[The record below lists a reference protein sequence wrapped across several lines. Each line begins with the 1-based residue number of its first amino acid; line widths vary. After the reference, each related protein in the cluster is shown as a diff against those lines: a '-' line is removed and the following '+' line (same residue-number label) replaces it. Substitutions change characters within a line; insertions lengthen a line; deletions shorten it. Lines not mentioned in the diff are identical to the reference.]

1 MKKWYNLLIAVV
13 NVILYFVLIALWISI
28 PDVLGL
34 NIALSVFNLVLTL
47 VLVYLNREA
56 LSIYYQSYQFKKL
69 TEALVFVFLVFCL
82 LGVVNY
88 WAFKHPLQ
96 HDLSAYKMNSLT
108 EQSKGILKNIKGEL
122 TFKLFARKQD
132 SLLWMP
138 LFEFYRAQK
147 NDIKIEK
154 VDIDI
159 RPDLVADYRIT
170 DTATLVIE
178 YNGKR
183 QYVTERDEL
192 NITNGLIKIT
202 RPSDPVVYF
211 IQSAG
216 IADINNPENEGLKFI
231 FEAIKNSAIDVRP
244 LNLLS
249 TQEIPFDAKALILWG
264 PKTSLQPSE
273 LKVIQRF
280 LERKG
285 NLLVALDP
293 ELNQD
298 YHGELRKLLEHYR
311 LIIRNDLIIDR
322 KSFVN
327 GSNGSIPLVE
337 SYNTEHAITKKFKG
351 QVFFPLASSI
361 DEVPEELAPAA
372 EGNFNVLASTTTFPD
387 SWGET
392 SIDEFAKEQVVF
404 TAGRDKPGP
413 LNLAVAFEGS
423 KNKIVAFGNSGFVL
437 NAYLKFGTN
446 YALFL
451 NSLSWLVD
459 EDRLISFNLPI
470 VQSEPIFISSPQLGI
485 VFYFSVLFS
494 PLILFGASIYMYR
507 RKRDK

>member
-1 MKKWYNLLIAVV
+1 MKKWYNLLIAII
-13 NVILYFVLIALWISI
+13 NIILYFVLVALWVSI
-28 PDVLGL
+28 PEVLIL
-34 NIALSVFNLVLTL
+34 NISLTVFNLVLTL
-47 VLVYLNREA
+47 VLVYLNSES
-56 LSIYYQSYQFKKL
+56 LSKYYQSHQFKKL
-69 TEALVFVFLVFCL
+69 TEALLFIFLIFCL
-82 LGVVNY
+82 IGVANY
-88 WAFKHPLQ
+88 WAFKHPVQ
-96 HDLSAYKMNSLT
+96 KDLSAYKMNSLT
-108 EQSKGILKNIKGEL
+108 DQTKTVLKNLSGDLK
-122 TFKLFARKQD
+122 FKLFARKQE

-138 LFEFYRAQK
+138 IIEFYRAE
-147 NDIKIEK
+147 NSSIKIEK
-154 VDIDI
+154 VDIDV

-170 DTATLVIE
+170 DVATLVIE

-192 NITNGLIKIT
+192 NITNGLIKIS
-202 RPSDPVVYF
+202 RPSDPVAYF
-211 IQSAG
+211 VQGAG

-244 LNLLS
+244 INLLS
-249 TQEIPFDAKALILWG
+249 TQEVPFDAKALILWG
-264 PKTSLQPSE
+264 PKSALQPSE
-273 LKVIQRF
+273 LKVIERF

-285 NLLVALDP
+285 NLLVAIDP
-293 ELNQD
+293 ELNRD
-298 YHGELRKLLEHYR
+298 NHLELRRLLERYKI
-311 LIIRNDLIIDR
+311 IIRNDMVIDR

-327 GSNGSIPLVE
+327 GSNGSIPLVD
-337 SYNTEHAITKKFKG
+337 SYNVEHAITKKFKG
-351 QVFFPLASSI
+351 QAFFPLVSSM
-361 DEVPEELAPAA
+361 EESADSAA
-372 EGNFNVLASTTTFPD
+372 NSDISVSVLATTTEFPT

-392 SIDEFAKEQVVF
+392 SINEFANEKVVF
-404 TAGRDKPGP
+404 TPGKDLPGP
-413 LNLAVAFEGS
+413 MNLAMAAESS

-470 VQSEPIFISSPQLGI
+470 VQNEPIFISAPQMGI

-494 PLILFGASIYMYR
+494 PLILLGISIYMYR

>member
-1 MKKWYNLLIAVV
+1 MKKWYNLLIAII
-13 NVILYFVLIALWISI
+13 NIILYFVLIALWISI
-28 PDVLGL
+28 PDVLAL
-34 NIALSVFNLVLTL
+34 NVALTVFNLVLTL
-47 VLVYLNREA
+47 VLIYLNRQS
-56 LSIYYQSYQFKKL
+56 LSKYYQSYQFKKL
-69 TEALVFVFLVFCL
+69 TESLVFVFLVFCL
-82 LGVVNY
+82 LAVANY
-88 WAFKHPLQ
+88 WAFKHPVQ
-96 HDLSAYKMNSLT
+96 SDLSVYKMNSLT
-108 EQSKGILKNIKGEL
+108 DQSQSILKNIKGEL
-122 TFKLFARKQD
+122 TFKLFARKHD

-138 LFEFYRAQK
+138 LLEFYRAQK
-147 NDIKIEK
+147 NDIKISK

-183 QYVTERDEL
+183 QYVVERDEL

-202 RPSDPVVYF
+202 RSTDPVVYF
-211 IQSAG
+211 VQG
-216 IADINNPENEGLKFI
+216 HGEGDISNAENEGLKFI
-231 FEAIKNSAIDVRP
+231 FEAIRNTAIDVRP
-244 LNLLS
+244 LSLLS
-249 TQEIPFDAKALILWG
+249 AQEIPFDAKALILWG
-264 PKTSLQPSE
+264 PKSSLQPNE
-273 LKVIQRF
+273 IKVIQRF

-298 YHGELRKLLEHYR
+298 YHGEMRTLLKQYR
-311 LIIRNDLIIDR
+311 IIIRNDLIIDR
-322 KSFVN
+322 KRFVS

-337 SYNTEHAITKKFKG
+337 TYDSEHPITRKFKG
-351 QVFFPLASSI
+351 QVFFPLASSLEEI
-361 DEVPEELAPAA
+361 PE
-372 EGNFNVLASTTTFPD
+372 VLAKESGKVSMLASSTAFPD

-392 SIDEFAKEQVVF
+392 SINEFAKEQVVY
-404 TAGRDKPGP
+404 TPGKDSPGP
-413 LNLAVAFEGS
+413 LNIAATFEGD

-470 VQSEPIFISSPQLGI
+470 VQSEPVFISAPQMGI

-494 PLILFGASIYMYR
+494 PLILFGTGIYMYR

>member
-1 MKKWYNLLIAVV
+1 MKKWYNLLIAIV
-13 NVILYFVLIALWISI
+13 NIILYFVLVALWISI
-28 PDVLGL
+28 PEVLAL
-34 NIALSVFNLVLTL
+34 NIALTVFNLVLTL
-47 VLVYLNREA
+47 VLVYLNREG
-56 LSIYYQSYQFKKL
+56 LSIYYQSQQFRKL
-69 TEALVFVFLVFCL
+69 TEALVFIFLIFCL

-88 WAFKHPLQ
+88 WAYKHPIQ
-96 HDLSAYKMNSLT
+96 KDLSAYKMNSLSDQT
-108 EQSKGILKNIKGEL
+108 KNVLKNMKGDL

-132 SLLWMP
+132 SLAWIV

-147 NDIKIEK
+147 NDLVIEK
-154 VDIDI
+154 IDIDV

-192 NITNGLIKIT
+192 NITNGLIKIS
-202 RPSDPVVYF
+202 RPSDPVAYF
-211 IQSAG
+211 VHG
-216 IADINNPENEGLKFI
+216 HGEADINSGETEGLKFI
-231 FEAIKNSAIDVRP
+231 FDAIKNSAVDVRP
-244 LNLLS
+244 LSLLS
-249 TQEIPFDAKALILWG
+249 TGDVPADAKALILWG
-264 PKTSLQPSE
+264 PKTALQPSE

-293 ELNQD
+293 DLNLDTQPA
-298 YHGELRKLLEHYR
+298 LRKLLEHYR
-311 LIIRNDLIIDR
+311 LMIRNDLVIDR

-327 GSNGSIPLVE
+327 GSKGSIPLIE
-337 SYNTEHAITKKFKG
+337 TYNTEHAITQKFKG
-351 QVFFPLASSI
+351 QVFFPLVSSI
-361 DEVPEELAPAA
+361 DEVPEPLAATS
-372 EGNFNVLASTTTFPD
+372 GRVTGLCSTSTFPE

-392 SIDEFAKEQVVF
+392 SIKEFGNQEIVF
-404 TAGRDKPGP
+404 TPGKDVPGP
-413 LNLAVAFEGS
+413 LNLAATFES
-423 KNKIVAFGNSGFVL
+423 AHNKIVVFGNSGFVL
-437 NAYLKFGTN
+437 NAYVKFGSN

-470 VQSEPIFISSPQLGI
+470 VQSEPIFISSPQMGI

-494 PLILFGASIYMYR
+494 PLILFGISIYMYR

>member
-1 MKKWYNLLIAVV
+1 MKKWYNLLIAIV
-13 NVILYFVLIALWISI
+13 NIILYFVLIALWVSI
-28 PDVLGL
+28 PEALTL
-34 NIALSVFNLVLTL
+34 NIAVTVFNLVLTL
-47 VLVYLNREA
+47 VWVYLNREA
-56 LSIYYQSYQFKKL
+56 LSIYYQSQQFKKL
-69 TEALVFVFLVFCL
+69 TEALVFISLVFCL
-82 LGVVNY
+82 LGVANY
-88 WAFKHPLQ
+88 WAFKHPIQ
-96 HDLSAYKMNSLT
+96 KDFSAYKMNSLSDQT
-108 EQSKGILKNIKGEL
+108 KNVLKNMKGEL
-122 TFKLFARKQD
+122 KFKLFARKQD
-132 SLLWMP
+132 SLAWIT
-138 LFEFYRAQK
+138 LFEFYRAEK
-147 NDIKIEK
+147 NNLEISK
-154 VDIDI
+154 VDIDV
-159 RPDLVADYRIT
+159 RPDLVADYHIT

-192 NITNGLIKIT
+192 NITNGLIKIS
-202 RPSDPVVYF
+202 RASDPVVYF
-211 IQSAG
+211 VQG
-216 IADINNPENEGLKFI
+216 HGEADLNSVETEGMKYI

-264 PKTSLQPSE
+264 PKSTLQPTE

-285 NLLVALDP
+285 NLLVAIDPDLNLDP
-293 ELNQD
+293 QPA
-298 YHGELRKLLEHYR
+298 LRKLLEHYR
-311 LIIRNDLIIDR
+311 LIIRNDLVIDR

-327 GSNGSIPLVE
+327 GSNGSIPIADT
-337 SYNTEHAITKKFKG
+337 YNTEHPITRKFKG
-351 QVFFPLASSI
+351 QVFFPLVSSI
-361 DEVPEELAPAA
+361 DEVPEQISA
-372 EGNFNVLASTTTFPD
+372 EKGRVTMLASSSVFPE

-392 SIDEFAKEQVVF
+392 SIKEFAKQEVTY
-404 TAGRDKPGP
+404 TAGKDKPGP
-413 LNLAVAFEGS
+413 LNMVGTFES
-423 KNKIVAFGNSGFVL
+423 DHNKIVAFGNSGFVL

-470 VQSEPIFISSPQLGI
+470 VQSEPIFISSPQMGI

-494 PLILFGASIYMYR
+494 PLILFGVSVYMYR